1 LAKVAV
7 SFSADSFEVN
17 QTLVLRIN
25 PDSYRD
31 GENRHLRQ
39 APNRWWQ
46 YYRDAIIDRTFPA
59 LHGLLPAALVSFD
72 QAHNSAKC
80 QTKCIKLHQ

>member
-1 LAKVAV
+1 MPILHGESNRRNKRTRNKMSLKIDMTDLRVDNSPAHNSGLAKVAV

-25 PDSYRD
+25 IC

-39 APNRWWQ
+39 APNR
-46 YYRDAIIDRTFPA
+46 
-59 LHGLLPAALVSFD
+59 
-72 QAHNSAKC
+72 
-80 QTKCIKLHQ
+80 